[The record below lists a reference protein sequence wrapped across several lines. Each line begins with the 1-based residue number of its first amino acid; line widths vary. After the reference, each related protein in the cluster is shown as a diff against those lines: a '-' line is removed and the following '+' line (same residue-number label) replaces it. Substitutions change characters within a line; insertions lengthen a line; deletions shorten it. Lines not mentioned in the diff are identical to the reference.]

1 MKTKFF
7 ANFSLVVLIL
17 SVLTIAYSCKSDDV
31 VTVVLPDANTINGT
45 VTFADTGFI
54 STGGVYLISAYGTW
68 LPAGPPNAYD
78 TIKINRNSTTGR
90 WNTSYSYKLK
100 GLPDNGSFA
109 VAVGFRKSTGGQ
121 SPIMGVYGCDTT
133 HNGCAG
139 SSTLTGRA
147 TITNGAGV
155 AGIDFSSWAD
165 TTKKL
170 Y

>member
-17 SVLTIAYSCKSDDV
+17 SVITIAYSCKSDDV

-54 STGGVYLISAYGTW
+54 ATGGVYLISAYGTW
-68 LPAGPPNAYD
+68 PPSGPPSAYD
-78 TIKINRNSTTGR
+78 TIKINRNSSTGR
-90 WNTSYSYKLK
+90 WNTAYSYKLK
-100 GLPDNGSFA
+100 SLPDNGSFA
-109 VAVGFRKSTGGQ
+109 VAVGFRKATGGQ
-121 SPIMGVYGCDTT
+121 SPIMGIYGCDTT
-133 HNGCAG
+133 HNMCV
-139 SSTLTGRA
+139 LTTTTRA